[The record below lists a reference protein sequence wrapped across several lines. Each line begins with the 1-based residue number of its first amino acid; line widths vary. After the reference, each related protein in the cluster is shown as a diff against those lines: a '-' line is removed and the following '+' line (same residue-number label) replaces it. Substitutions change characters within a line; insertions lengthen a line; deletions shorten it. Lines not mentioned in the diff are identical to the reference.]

1 MPEDAEIQTHR
12 GVPRAV
18 DQERQ
23 PSPAKERVMANEPS
37 KRQSEP
43 RQQSSGATTP
53 STTPTQ
59 STAMERAGGGERG
72 MATRQYQ
79 DPFSLF
85 DSLFE
90 RMQRDFFGT
99 SLLNALVPSRGGDG
113 GDGSRQMVRMPRVQM
128 RDTGDVLELTAEMPG
143 IEGPNVSVMLEDDVL
158 TISGEQQE
166 EQEGKDARVARYVS
180 FYRQIPLPD
189 DIDTEQAEASYR
201 DGVLT
206 VRFPKTRA
214 RGSAREIPVT
224 TQQSGQQSEQSKER
238 AA

>member
-1 MPEDAEIQTHR
+1 
-12 GVPRAV
+12 
-18 DQERQ
+18 
-23 PSPAKERVMANEPS
+23 MANEQS

-43 RQQSSGATTP
+43 RQQSSGATTQ
-53 STTPTQ
+53 TQ

-72 MATRQYQ
+72 MTTRQYQ

-113 GDGSRQMVRMPRVQM
+113 GDGGRQMVRMPRVQM
-128 RDTGDVLELTAEMPG
+128 RDTGDFLELTAEMPG
-143 IEGPNVSVMLEDDVL
+143 IEGPNVSVVLEDDVL

-166 EQEGKDARVARYVS
+166 EQEGKDARVSRYVS

>member
-1 MPEDAEIQTHR
+1 
-12 GVPRAV
+12 
-18 DQERQ
+18 
-23 PSPAKERVMANEPS
+23 MANEQS
-37 KRQSEP
+37 KRQGERQGE
-43 RQQSSGATTP
+43 RQQSPAP
-53 STTPTQ
+53 Q
-59 STAMERAGGGERG
+59 STGTQTTAIDRAGGGEQG
-72 MATRQYQ
+72 LATRQYQ

-99 SLLNALVPSRGGDG
+99 SLLNALIPARGGDG
-113 GDGSRQMVRMPRVQM
+113 NGGRGLVRMPRVQM
-128 RDTGDVLELTAEMPG
+128 RDTGEFLELMAEMPG
-143 IEGPNVSVMLEDDVL
+143 IDGSNVSVAVDEDVL
-158 TISGEQQE
+158 TISGEQRHE
-166 EQEGKDARVARYVS
+166 EGREDAHVERYVS

-224 TQQSGQQSEQSKER
+224 TQQSGQQQQQGKER

>member
-1 MPEDAEIQTHR
+1 MASEQGKR
-12 GVPRAV
+12 QG
-18 DQERQ
+18 ERQ
-23 PSPAKERVMANEPS
+23 GE
-37 KRQSEP
+37 
-43 RQQSSGATTP
+43 RQQSTATESAAP
-53 STTPTQ
+53 ST
-59 STAMERAGGGERG
+59 SIERAGGGERG

-99 SLLNALVPSRGGDG
+99 SLLNALIPTIGGNGGDG
-113 GDGSRQMVRMPRVQM
+113 RRFVRMPRVQM
-128 RDTGDVLELTAEMPG
+128 RDTGDMLEVTAEMPG
-143 IEGPNVSVMLEDDVL
+143 IEGRNVSVVLQDDVL
-158 TISGEQQE
+158 TISGEQQQE
-166 EQEGKDARVARYVS
+166 EESDEARMERYVS

-189 DIDTEQAEASYR
+189 DIDTERVEASYR

-214 RGSAREIPVT
+214 RGGAREIPVM
-224 TQQSGQQSEQSKER
+224 TQQAGQPQTTGQPQSAGQQQTAGQSQTKER